1 MSLNT
6 IIDILMDIRSVI
18 IDLVRIVRRGIELWR
33 RRDGVVGRR
42 RDGRHGRVQGQGR
55 VLCHP
60 SVGVDV
66 NEKDS
71 LIEAMSRLSLD

>member
-1 MSLNT
+1 MSLNI

-42 RDGRHGRVQGQGR
+42 RDGRRGRVQGQGR
-55 VLCHP
+55 VLRLP
-60 SVGVDV
+60 VVGADV
-66 NEKDS
+66 HEDDE
-71 LIEAMSRLSLD
+71 LIEAMSRMSLD